1 MWSRS
6 HAFVSGER
14 WRRCRP
20 RFRSSPLSRLTRRRR
35 PGRTKRSQGRTR
47 RGPRTSICAPRARR
61 RGRPTRAPALR
72 RRSGAPRSGRRRC
85 HRAVSAQVPSPAV
98 VYCPRVLAILAGSVA
113 QWLTVAAVIVGAWL
127 IYRGG
132 GGTALETLQTAN
144 RILERRVHD
153 LEAQGKQD
161 ARLIAELK

>member
-1 MWSRS
+1 
-6 HAFVSGER
+6 
-14 WRRCRP
+14 
-20 RFRSSPLSRLTRRRR
+20 
-35 PGRTKRSQGRTR
+35 
-47 RGPRTSICAPRARR
+47 
-61 RGRPTRAPALR
+61 
-72 RRSGAPRSGRRRC
+72 
-85 HRAVSAQVPSPAV
+85 V

-161 ARLIAELK
+161 ARLIAELKGKTDMALAIKPFMEWGTEHETRAQERHEGTLHVLELIAARLGPDADGGH